1 MNDRIDEFFKA
12 RLTDHPMTPPP
23 NAWSKVEANLSKKN
37 KGIVWFRAAA
47 ALLFLG
53 LLLATLVWIQSSKIE
68 TIPMNITKVD
78 SSHEKEAVIKESNG
92 AEELKP
98 DLKSKS
104 RSNAKRQPS
113 LVQVESMPEIK
124 NQVQQEIEQPAV
136 VEVNNKIEV
145 TESIAVSQPKAK
157 KPLVLEFRLEEITTR
172 EQITVTEGIE
182 VADVDS
188 KTGIQKAIGF
198 ALDVKNGESPI
209 LNLRQAKENL
219 FALNFKKD
227 KKTITQQ

>member
-78 SSHEKEAVIKESNG
+78 SSREKEAVIKESNG

-124 NQVQQEIEQPAV
+124 NQVQQEIEQPAM
-136 VEVNNKIEV
+136 VEAQNTIEV
-145 TESIAVSQPKAK
+145 TKSITVSQPKAR
-157 KPLVLEFRLEEITTR
+157 KPLVLEFRLDEITT
-172 EQITVTEGIE
+172 QQLTATEELEI
-182 VADVDS
+182 ANVDS
-188 KTGIQKAIGF
+188 KNGIQKAIGF
-198 ALDVKNGESPI
+198 ALEVKNGESPI
-209 LNLRQAKENL
+209 INLRQAKENL

-227 KKTITQQ
+227 KKTSIQQ